1 MYGYQHYVLAVQDIV
16 PVGFSSVFNW
26 STKPSLS
33 SYTSDTSRTCI
44 KSSLSLLSSS
54 RPQNRILHASRTSLI
69 SVQPMNQPGCYS
81 GGKLRHNM
89 IWDASPEKGSSGIHT
104 PVQALQAPADKVTP
118 YSERPTVFPA
128 WAGILSPEGHKAG
141 DWGHPRT
148 MIPSAA
154 LNFTQSRAS
163 SVCA

>member
-1 MYGYQHYVLAVQDIV
+1 
-16 PVGFSSVFNW
+16 
-26 STKPSLS
+26 
-33 SYTSDTSRTCI
+33 
-44 KSSLSLLSSS
+44 
-54 RPQNRILHASRTSLI
+54 
-69 SVQPMNQPGCYS
+69 
-81 GGKLRHNM
+81 M
-89 IWDASPEKGSSGIHT
+89 IWDMSPEKGSSGIHT
-104 PVQALQAPADKVTP
+104 PVQALQAPADKATP

-163 SVCA
+163 SVCAQPPSGEVGAQAEAQRPLKHGPAAPGR